1 LFSHGKFSVKA
12 QIKSPDSGYPL
23 ITRERTEKLEL
34 LNHLVS
40 NLAHAIVVCGPE
52 GIGKTKVLKTFQDTT
67 EEPWIFCWLTGDNQL
82 KLDKIQESLNESIVQ
97 AMPDLK
103 SLSLANAFSRIASRN
118 KKIVMVIDDAGNL
131 PPGLIEKIIAY
142 AERKPVLRVVFALTH
157 SEIYLKNGT
166 DPAIDDCYQI
176 DVPPLSEQECGDFLE
191 YLSTFQNPRIE
202 FNAINE
208 SRVAALYSETH
219 GIPGNILAKLPT
231 PDNSKKAD
239 YSKPVLFG
247 SVFGL
252 IVLAL
257 GLQWWS
263 NRPVATE
270 KKQEHAANTGPVTT
284 NPKASAQA
292 VQPET
297 THPAESSP
305 SVSGKP
311 TVISN
316 DVVASPLPMSND
328 QGIAQNAAELQQP
341 VTTEIAQ
348 NPAQS
353 SVNDDAKLALD
364 KQIAEQA
371 QTVVPIPA
379 DEGGRWLVTQPAQH
393 YTLQLMALPN
403 EQTITEVLQRHQ
415 QALGQNLKYL
425 KTKTRS
431 GRDRFVLI
439 YGSFASP
446 EQAKTESAVLPK
458 ELQKFWMRQ
467 MSAIQNEIGTA
478 IPTDTPE

>member
-1 LFSHGKFSVKA
+1 MKA
-12 QIKSPDSGYPL
+12 QIKLPDSGYPL

-67 EEPWIFCWLTGDNQL
+67 EEPWIFCCLTGDNQL
-82 KLDKIQESLNESIVQ
+82 KLDKIQESLSDTIAQ

-142 AERKPVLRVVFALTH
+142 AERKLILRVIFALTH

-176 DVPPLSEQECGDFLE
+176 DIPPLSEQECGDFLE

-219 GIPGNILAKLPT
+219 GIPGNILAKLPV

-270 KKQEHAANTGPVTT
+270 KKQDLAADTGQATT

-316 DVVASPLPMSND
+316 DVVASPLPMAND

-371 QTVVPIPA
+371 QTVAPIPA
-379 DEGGRWLVTQPAQH
+379 DEGGRWLVAQPAQN

-403 EQTITEVLQRHQ
+403 EQTIIEVLQRHQ

>member
-1 LFSHGKFSVKA
+1 LFNHGKFPVKA
-12 QIKSPDSGYPL
+12 QIKLPDSGYPL

-52 GIGKTKVLKTFQDTT
+52 GVGKTQVLKTFQDTVKD
-67 EEPWIFCWLTGDNQL
+67 PWIFCWLTGDNQL
-82 KLDKIQESLNESIVQ
+82 QLDKIQQSLNESIVQ

-103 SLSLANAFSRIASRN
+103 ALSLANAFSRIATRN
-118 KKIVMVIDDAGNL
+118 NKIILVIDDAGQL

-142 AERKPVLRVVFALTH
+142 AERKPILRVIFALTH

-166 DPAIDDCYQI
+166 DPAVDDCYQI
-176 DVPPLSEQECGDFLE
+176 DIPPLSEQECCDFLE
-191 YLSTFQNPRIE
+191 YLSTLQNPRIE

-219 GIPGNILAKLPT
+219 GIPGNILAKLPV
-231 PDNSKKAD
+231 PDNSKKPD

-270 KKQEHAANTGPVTT
+270 KKQEHAANTGLVTT

-297 THPAESSP
+297 TNPAEPSL

-311 TVISN
+311 TVIGN
-316 DVVASPLPMSND
+316 DVVVSSQPIANNQVM
-328 QGIAQNAAELQQP
+328 AQNTAEPQQP
-341 VTTEIAQ
+341 VTTEIKQ
-348 NPAQS
+348 NPTQS
-353 SVNDDAKLALD
+353 TISNDAKLALD

-379 DEGGRWLVTQPAQH
+379 DEGGRWLVTQPAQN

-403 EQTITEVLQRHQ
+403 EQTIIEVLQKHQ

-446 EQAKTESAVLPK
+446 EQAKTESAGLPK

-467 MSAIQNEIGTA
+467 LSAIQNEIGTA